1 MAVMRTILAGV
12 IGLILA
18 AALSASAQADSERGK
33 EIRIVGCVQWEKDF
47 FKKSRIG
54 DHNEFVLTMVK
65 PDATRKATAYS
76 ITGDREKELGRRIG
90 QQIEVIGIV
99 EDEGK
104 LDADRFRDLPRINMT
119 AWVPV
124 QESCPAQ

>member
-1 MAVMRTILAGV
+1 MRTILIAI
-12 IGLILA
+12 IGSIFA
-18 AALSASAQADSERGK
+18 ASLPAFAQARSDTGK
-33 EIRIVGCVQWEKDF
+33 EVRIVGCVQWEKDYL
-47 FKKSRIG
+47 KESRTG
-54 DHNEFVLTMVK
+54 VGNEFVLTMVK
-65 PDATRKATAYS
+65 PDATRKATAYR

-104 LDADRFRDLPRINMT
+104 PEADRFGDLPRIKMT

-124 QESCPAQ
+124 KDSCPAQ